1 MRKIMT
7 DKTND
12 RHELIQRY
20 VDQTIDDGELRRFQ
34 QMLKED
40 ATLREELLLY
50 VRIDVAI
57 RDYVVFHNYMD
68 ENTRED
74 RNVSEQQNPDHSP
87 SLESSA
93 LRGLYQKCLSSLF
106 PRKEI

>member
-1 MRKIMT
+1 MT
-7 DKTND
+7 DQTDD

-20 VDQTIDDGELRRFQ
+20 VDQTISDEELRRFQ

-50 VRIDVAI
+50 VRVDIAI

-68 ENTRED
+68 ENVREVRD
-74 RNVSEQQNPDHSP
+74 VVEQQSA
-87 SLESSA
+87 ESSM

-106 PRKEI
+106 PQKEPQ

>member
-1 MRKIMT
+1 MT
-7 DKTND
+7 DQTDD

-20 VDQTIDDGELRRFQ
+20 VDQTISDEELRRFQ

-50 VRIDVAI
+50 VRVDIAI

-68 ENTRED
+68 ENVREVRD
-74 RNVSEQQNPDHSP
+74 VVEQQSA
-87 SLESSA
+87 ESSM
-93 LRGLYQKCLSSLF
+93 LRGLYQQCLSSLF
-106 PRKEI
+106 PQKEPQ